1 MAQIEKNHDEMIQEN
16 EKIQFIT
23 FRVNNYEYGIDIGI
37 VKEIK
42 GWVQATPLPNTH
54 EYILGVINLRG
65 AVVPIYDLRCRFGLG
80 NTQPT
85 ANHVVMIL
93 TVDDKKKGILVD
105 AVSEIITIDV
115 DEVMAVP
122 SIENNN
128 SSDSLFKGLVNFAD
142 QMIVLLEIEK
152 IFDQN
157 LVITHDHHE
166 QLADLKV
173 QGVAHTTDTENLEMM
188 TS

>member
-1 MAQIEKNHDEMIQEN
+1 MAQVDKNQEEVNQEN
-16 EKIQFIT
+16 EKVQFIT

-80 NTQPT
+80 STEPTQ
-85 ANHVVMIL
+85 NHVVMIL

-105 AVSEIITIDV
+105 AVSEIITISA
-115 DEVMAVP
+115 DEVMPVPAV
-122 SIENNN
+122 ENSN
-128 SSDSLFKGLVNFAD
+128 SSESLFKGLVNFSD
-142 QMIVLLEIEK
+142 QIIVLLAIEK

-157 LVITHDHHE
+157 VIISQEHHA
-166 QLADLKV
+166 QLSDIRSKTEFEHADL
-173 QGVAHTTDTENLEMM
+173 
-188 TS
+188 